1 MQDAQRILEG
11 KLANTGVVTGIDLP
25 LDDGIHVG
33 TQGLK
38 RLGAR
43 MANVATRKAKS
54 PTVRS
59 ARFQPTTGNFGIIR
73 VKFANVTGSLRADG
87 RIGGFSIHTRTGE
100 WVPLTYRADVDPS
113 DSATVLL
120 HTGGKLPDDAVLHY
134 GFGKDPYCNLGDE
147 ADMAALVFGPL
158 TIQR

>member
-1 MQDAQRILEG
+1 MA
-11 KLANTGVVTGIDLP
+11 
-25 LDDGIHVG
+25 IHVG

-54 PTVRS
+54 PAVVS

-73 VKFANVTGSLRADG
+73 VKFANVTGSLRADR

-100 WVPLTYRADVDPS
+100 RVPLTYRADVDPS

-147 ADMAALVFGPL
+147 A
-158 TIQR
+158 